1 MNPWKVQSIQDLN
14 FLCCPEC
21 VYRFKEELTFQTHTL
36 QNNVLLTKFFS
47 EFTENTEEKSIKEE
61 T

>member
-21 VYRFKEELTFQTHTL
+21 VYRFKEELTFQTHAS
-36 QNNVLLTKFFS
+36 QNNVF
-47 EFTENTEEKSIKEE
+47 
-61 T
+61 

>member
-14 FLCCPEC
+14 FLCCS
-21 VYRFKEELTFQTHTL
+21 EELTFQTHAL